1 MRKELL
7 FDPTWSN
14 VLHINTATFVWN
26 GIQITFKHGAGL
38 TFVTQSKILIV
49 GNWTNQEF
57 LLVQIYIN
65 FIWDVWCQKQG
76 QV

>member
-38 TFVTQSKILIV
+38 AFVSQSKILIV